1 MFRNWLNKIDKT
13 KVQIRV
19 AVCSLVWAKWNYQI
33 DIAFNKTRAANF
45 YKFTRLAHWI
55 YICYFLLLEKQWRPI
70 NFRVQLCQDGCLGY
84 LHPRWKGQRSAW
96 LDKWWTHSIEMMK
109 PGLQRDASYGTYS
122 YDLLSRR
129 FVLIYVIAA
138 CLSFLLHAFVY
149 VTWTGRVHLV
159 TTEALT
165 AVRMWAAAFYFRPGW
180 VSVPFTHIFV
190 KSSMCDVSCRPHNFL
205 SSYSKRHTT
214 CVEHATSSSFCHL
227 SLLRTCLVQGC

>member
-1 MFRNWLNKIDKT
+1 LNKICTD
-13 KVQIRV
+13 IC
-19 AVCSLVWAKWNYQI
+19 AVHLISS
-33 DIAFNKTRAANF
+33 
-45 YKFTRLAHWI
+45 
-55 YICYFLLLEKQWRPI
+55 
-70 NFRVQLCQDGCLGY
+70 
-84 LHPRWKGQRSAW
+84 HPC
-96 LDKWWTHSIEMMK
+96 
-109 PGLQRDASYGTYS
+109 
-122 YDLLSRR
+122 
-129 FVLIYVIAA
+129 IAA

-149 VTWTGRVHLV
+149 VIWTGRVHLV

-227 SLLRTCLVQGC
+227 SLLRTCLVQGCWGKNIGNGGTFPLDQAYKNLFSIFLWTKNKAKP